1 MVVHKEGFA
10 AIQDGLEFS
19 TLVSGAVSSS
29 TILAQQVWGAGF
41 DPRYYPEKKG
51 RQLICDSVLNN
62 DLIF

>member
-1 MVVHKEGFA
+1 MVVHKERFA

-41 DPRYYPEKKG
+41 DPRYYPEKRKA
-51 RQLICDSVLNN
+51 VNM
-62 DLIF
+62 